1 MWLVSAFGMSDSNQS
16 ETRAGVVS
24 GLTAYLMWGALTTFW
39 KLLKDFDAF
48 ELIGWRVVTA
58 MALLLAVVVAQ
69 RSLGAVTTALR
80 NPRVLAR
87 IVAASVLL
95 VTNWTLYVWA
105 VVNEHIIETALGYF
119 IAPLFTTLTGV
130 VMLGERLRLLQKIA
144 LGFAGLAVAVLT
156 ISYGRPPFLALAI
169 ASTWTIYG
177 LLKKQVPLRPV
188 DSLTAETM
196 VLFVPAAGL
205 VAWSFSRDT
214 GIPSTATT
222 GQLVLVLLTGL
233 ITAVPLLFFAH
244 AALRLPLTLMG
255 PLQYL
260 VPVINFLLGWLA
272 YGEPL
277 EAARLAGFLL
287 VWCGLALSLVDTL
300 RSRATFTPA
309 KKSG

>member
-80 NPRVLAR
+80 NPRLLAR

-130 VMLGERLRLLQKIA
+130 VMLGERLRMLQKIA

-277 EAARLAGFLL
+277 EAARLVGFLL